1 MAAMAPRSLT
11 VRQLTTNPLGCVRI
25 LRRDAQLRFGDVY
38 PVATT
43 SASLLERLQQDPR
56 SPEWDR
62 LVEMYAPLIR
72 SWLKRHALMASDSE
86 DLVQDVLT
94 VVVRRLPE
102 FQHNQRVGAFRTWL
116 RTITVNCLR
125 DFWRSKKYRP
135 SATGDSDFNA
145 FLQQLADPLSDLTQ
159 SWNHEHDQHVVG
171 RILDQLRP
179 SFEERTWKAF
189 ERFAMEGASA
199 ATVAE
204 ELGLTTNAVFIAKSR
219 VLSRLRQ
226 EAAGLIEEI

>member
-1 MAAMAPRSLT
+1 M
-11 VRQLTTNPLGCVRI
+11 
-25 LRRDAQLRFGDVY
+25 
-38 PVATT
+38 ATT
-43 SASLLERLQQDPR
+43 SASLLQRLQNDPR

-62 LVEMYAPLIR
+62 LVEMYAPLVR
-72 SWLKRHALMASDSE
+72 GWLKRHQLMTSDSD
-86 DLVQDVLT
+86 DLVQEVLT

-116 RTITVNCLR
+116 RTITANCLR
-125 DFWRSKKYRP
+125 DHWRSKKYRP
-135 SATGDSDFNA
+135 SATGDSDFNG
-145 FLQQLADPLSDLTQ
+145 FLQQLEDPQSDLAQ
-159 SWNHEHDQHVVG
+159 SWDREHDQHVVS

-189 ERFAMEGASA
+189 ERFALEGASA

-204 ELGLTTNAVFIAKSR
+204 ELGLSTNAVFIAKSR

-226 EAAGLIEEI
+226 EAAGLIEDI